1 MSDFQIPILSTFVGF
16 LADIMR
22 ICLQYAYELTKD
34 LGFPSYGIAIIVLT
48 IIIKTA
54 LLPLAVKQI
63 KSMKAMQEI
72 QPKMQEIQK
81 KYKNDPKK
89 LREEMSKLYKD
100 NGASPMSGCLPL
112 LIQMPFLVSIYYALQ
127 GFNYDP
133 AHESFL
139 WLESLAVPD
148 STYIL
153 PILSAVSTFI
163 ISWQTTPKDA
173 PSNQKTMLLVMP
185 LMIGWMSLNFPSGLV
200 IYWIVVN
207 LYQLVQQ
214 TIMFRDE
221 MKDRLGG
228 SRKKGTVTVHGDV
241 QAEEAAKQ
249 PKKKKVVRKKIIKKV
264 VKKKPA
270 GETSD
275 ENKEASAVKDAP
287 AEKPAEKPEEK
298 AETAPEVKPEK
309 PAEVE
314 APAKE
319 APAEKPA
326 EPEKP
331 ADTPEEA
338 APDKKAADTESKG
351 EADKK

>member
-1 MSDFQIPILSTFVGF
+1 MSDFQIPLLSNFVGF

-22 ICLQYAYELTKD
+22 ICLQYAYKLTDD

-72 QPKMQEIQK
+72 QPLMQQVQK

-89 LREEMSKLYKD
+89 LREEMGKLYKEH
-100 NGASPMSGCLPL
+100 GANPMSGCLPL

-127 GFNYDP
+127 GFPYDP

-153 PILSAVSTFI
+153 PILSAASTFV

-173 PSNQKTMLLVMP
+173 PGNQKTMLLVMP

-214 TIMFRDE
+214 TIMFREE
-221 MKDRLGG
+221 MVDRFKGAAP
-228 SRKKGTVTVHGDV
+228 KKGVVTVHGDV
-241 QAEEAAKQ
+241 QQEQLKET
-249 PKKKKVVRKKIIKKV
+249 KKKR
-264 VKKKPA
+264 
-270 GETSD
+270 
-275 ENKEASAVKDAP
+275 
-287 AEKPAEKPEEK
+287 
-298 AETAPEVKPEK
+298 
-309 PAEVE
+309 
-314 APAKE
+314 
-319 APAEKPA
+319 
-326 EPEKP
+326 
-331 ADTPEEA
+331 
-338 APDKKAADTESKG
+338 
-351 EADKK
+351 

>member
-1 MSDFQIPILSTFVGF
+1 MSDFQIPLLSNLVGF

-22 ICLQYAYELTKD
+22 VCLEYAYKLTDD

-72 QPKMQEIQK
+72 QPLMQQIQK

-89 LREEMSKLYKD
+89 LREEMSKLYKEH
-100 NGASPMSGCLPL
+100 GANPASGCLPL

-127 GFNYDP
+127 GFPYDP

-153 PILSAVSTFI
+153 PILSAASTFI

-173 PSNQKTMLLVMP
+173 PGNQKTMLIVMP

-214 TIMFRDE
+214 IIMFREE
-221 MKDRLGG
+221 MVDRFKG
-228 SRKKGTVTVHGDV
+228 SSTPKKGVVTVHGDV
-241 QAEEAAKQ
+241 QQENLKTT
-249 PKKKKVVRKKIIKKV
+249 KKKKVIRKRIIKKV
-264 VKKKPA
+264 VKKKDNA
-270 GETSD
+270 E
-275 ENKEASAVKDAP
+275 P
-287 AEKPAEKPEEK
+287 AEKKENKGSADKAPASPEKKEEKPE
-298 AETAPEVKPEK
+298 APV
-309 PAEVE
+309 
-314 APAKE
+314 
-319 APAEKPA
+319 
-326 EPEKP
+326 
-331 ADTPEEA
+331 
-338 APDKKAADTESKG
+338 KAADAPEKEGASKKASSDTKEVKDSG
-351 EADKK
+351 EAEETK

>member
-1 MSDFQIPILSTFVGF
+1 MSDFQIPLLSNFVGF

-22 ICLQYAYELTKD
+22 ICLEYAYKLTND

-72 QPKMQEIQK
+72 QPLMQQIQK

-89 LREEMSKLYKD
+89 LREEMGKLYKEH
-100 NGASPMSGCLPL
+100 GANPASGCLPL

-127 GFNYDP
+127 GFPYDP

-153 PILSAVSTFI
+153 PILSAASTFV

-214 TIMFRDE
+214 TVMFRDE
-221 MKDRLGG
+221 MKERVLGNTP
-228 SRKKGTVTVHGDV
+228 KKGVVTVHGDM
-241 QAEEAAKQ
+241 QQEQQKET
-249 PKKKKVVRKKIIKKV
+249 KKKKVIRRRVIKKV
-264 VKKKPA
+264 VKKKDDDVRA
-270 GETSD
+270 AD
-275 ENKEASAVKDAP
+275 NENKEASGENENTSVKDAVK
-287 AEKPAEKPEEK
+287 AEKTEER
-298 AETAPEVKPEK
+298 T
-309 PAEVE
+309 
-314 APAKE
+314 
-319 APAEKPA
+319 APAEA
-326 EPEKP
+326 SEKKEDSAKEIP
-331 ADTPEEA
+331 SHM
-338 APDKKAADTESKG
+338 KESKDSG
-351 EADKK
+351 EADETK

>member
-48 IIIKTA
+48 VIIKTA

-89 LREEMSKLYKD
+89 LREEMSKLYRD

-112 LIQMPFLVSIYYALQ
+112 LIQMPFLVAIYYALQ

-153 PILSAVSTFI
+153 PIISAVSTFI
-163 ISWQTTPKDA
+163 ISWQTTPKNA

-228 SRKKGTVTVHGDV
+228 SKKGTVTVHGDV
-241 QAEEAAKQ
+241 QAEQAAKQ

-270 GETSD
+270 DETSD
-275 ENKEASAVKDAP
+275 ENKEASAEKKVS
-287 AEKPAEKPEEK
+287 AEKEQVKK
-298 AETAPEVKPEK
+298 AETAPEAKPEK
-309 PAEVE
+309 PAETTE
-314 APAKE
+314 APEKE
-319 APAEKPA
+319 TPADKPVETEKT
-326 EPEKP
+326 

-338 APDKKAADTESKG
+338 SDGKTDADTESKG

>member
-48 IIIKTA
+48 VIIKTA

-89 LREEMSKLYKD
+89 LREEMSKLYRD

-112 LIQMPFLVSIYYALQ
+112 LIQMPFLVAIYYALQ

-153 PILSAVSTFI
+153 PIISAVSTFI
-163 ISWQTTPKDA
+163 ISWQTTPKNA

-228 SRKKGTVTVHGDV
+228 SKKGTVTVHGDV
-241 QAEEAAKQ
+241 QAEQTAKQ

-270 GETSD
+270 DETSD
-275 ENKEASAVKDAP
+275 ENKEASAEKEVS
-287 AEKPAEKPEEK
+287 AEKEQVKK
-298 AETAPEVKPEK
+298 AETAPEAKPEK
-309 PAEVE
+309 PAETTE
-314 APAKE
+314 APEKE
-319 APAEKPA
+319 T
-326 EPEKP
+326 P
-331 ADTPEEA
+331 ADKPVETEKTADAPEEA
-338 APDKKAADTESKG
+338 SDGKTDADTESKG

>member
-48 IIIKTA
+48 VIIKTA

-89 LREEMSKLYKD
+89 LREEMSKLYRD

-112 LIQMPFLVSIYYALQ
+112 LIQMPFLVAIYYALQ

-153 PILSAVSTFI
+153 PIISAVSTFI
-163 ISWQTTPKDA
+163 ISWQTTPKNA

-228 SRKKGTVTVHGDV
+228 SKKGTVTVHGDV
-241 QAEEAAKQ
+241 QAEQAAKQ

-270 GETSD
+270 DETSD
-275 ENKEASAVKDAP
+275 ENKEASAEKEVS
-287 AEKPAEKPEEK
+287 AEKEQVKK
-298 AETAPEVKPEK
+298 AETAPEAKPEK
-309 PAEVE
+309 PAETTE
-314 APAKE
+314 APEKE
-319 APAEKPA
+319 TPADKPV
-326 EPEKP
+326 ETENT
-331 ADTPEEA
+331 ADTPEETS
-338 APDKKAADTESKG
+338 DGKTDADTESKG

>member
-1 MSDFQIPILSTFVGF
+1 MSDFQIPLLSTFVGF

-214 TIMFRDE
+214 TIMFREE

-228 SRKKGTVTVHGDV
+228 TRKKGTVTVHGDV
-241 QAEEAAKQ
+241 QAEEARQ

-270 GETSD
+270 DEENN
-275 ENKEASAVKDAP
+275 ENKEASAEKDAPSEKEPAEKPASAKEAPVEKPAEKAEAEKAEEP
-287 AEKPAEKPEEK
+287 AEKPAE
-298 AETAPEVKPEK
+298 A
-309 PAEVE
+309 
-314 APAKE
+314 
-319 APAEKPA
+319 
-326 EPEKP
+326 PEKP

-338 APDKKAADTESKG
+338 APEKEAADTEPKG

>member
-48 IIIKTA
+48 VIIKTA

-89 LREEMSKLYKD
+89 LREEMSKLYRD

-112 LIQMPFLVSIYYALQ
+112 LIQMPFLVAIYYALQ

-153 PILSAVSTFI
+153 PIISAVSTYI
-163 ISWQTTPKDA
+163 ISWQTTPKNA

-228 SRKKGTVTVHGDV
+228 SKKGTVTVHGDV
-241 QAEEAAKQ
+241 QAEQAAKQ

-270 GETSD
+270 DETSD
-275 ENKEASAVKDAP
+275 ENKEASAEKEVS
-287 AEKPAEKPEEK
+287 AEKEQVKK
-298 AETAPEVKPEK
+298 AETAPEAKPEK
-309 PAEVE
+309 PAETTE
-314 APAKE
+314 APEKE
-319 APAEKPA
+319 TPADKPVETEKT
-326 EPEKP
+326 

-338 APDKKAADTESKG
+338 SDGKTDADTESKG